1 MNRFEPPPLP
11 GQSGSQEPTDPYAA
25 PAPGADPSQPSSYG
39 GQSSQPAYGYGAAPQ
54 AQWGAPAVYNHP
66 KGTTVLVLGI
76 LSVVVLPLLGP
87 FAWLMGRSA
96 LKEVDAASQQ
106 VTNRS
111 SLVAGMVLG
120 IIGTVLAALGALAL
134 VFVFVSLLFL
144 SASTTM

>member
-11 GQSGSQEPTDPYAA
+11 GESRSTEPTDPYAS
-25 PAPGADPSQPSSYG
+25 PAPGTVPAQDHSSGTQHPY
-39 GQSSQPAYGYGAAPQ
+39 AYGAPSLS
-54 AQWGAPAVYNHP
+54 QWGSPAVYNHP

-87 FAWLMGRSA
+87 FAWVMGRSA
-96 LKEVDAASQQ
+96 LKEADASAQQ

-120 IIGTVLAALGALAL
+120 IVGTMLMVIGLVLVVLLFGSIFLFALAG
-134 VFVFVSLLFL
+134 
-144 SASTTM
+144 